1 MNTDTL
7 LKNIGISGLSAMQ
20 QNAVE
25 VIRNNINAVLLAPTG
40 SGKTLAFL
48 LPLIEAIDT
57 TTDELQTAIISP
69 TRELALQTF
78 GVLQQLKTSCRA
90 VCCYGGRP
98 AMEEHRRIAALKPHI
113 IIATPGRL
121 NDHIDKQNI
130 TPLTIKTL
138 VVDEFDKMLELNFQD
153 EMEALLLKLI
163 NRRRCILI
171 SATDAKEIPGF
182 LAFRYHRPA
191 IINYLDAR
199 RTAEEPQITHLLV
212 RSPQKD
218 KLETLS
224 RLLCTLGSSQT
235 LVFVNYREAAERTA
249 RYLLDNGHS
258 VSLFHGGME
267 QPDRETALSL
277 FRNHSVNTL
286 VATDLAARGIDI
298 PSLQNVVH
306 YHLPQNHEA
315 YIHRCGRTGRWD
327 SNGNSYLVIG
337 PDEELPSYCSK
348 TEETSLTPPFASP
361 AKPEWV
367 TLYIGRGKKEK
378 LSKGDIVGFLCKTG
392 RLNATQI
399 GNIDLRDRYSYV
411 AVRRAEADTLLRN
424 IAGEKIKKMS
434 TKIELIRTAH
444 LVPKQNKN
452 PDL

>member
-7 LKNIGISGLSAMQ
+7 LKNIGISRLSAMQ

-48 LPLIEAIDT
+48 LPLIEAMDT
-57 TTDELQTAIISP
+57 VTDELQTVIISP

-78 GVLQQLKTSCRA
+78 GVLLQLKTSCRA

-98 AMEEHRRIAALKPHI
+98 AMEEHRRIAAIKPHI

-130 TPLTIKTL
+130 NPLTVKTL

-153 EMEALLLKLI
+153 EMEALLLKLT

-182 LAFRYHRPA
+182 MAFRHHRPA

-199 RTAEEPQITHLLV
+199 RVAEEPQITHLLV

-224 RLLCTLGSSQT
+224 QLLCTLGSNRS

-277 FRNHSVNTL
+277 FRNHSVNIL

-298 PSLQNVVH
+298 PSLRNVIH
-306 YHLPQNHEA
+306 YHLPQNQEA
-315 YIHRCGRTGRWD
+315 YTHRCGRTGRWD
-327 SNGNSYLVIG
+327 SDGNSYIIIG
-337 PDEELPSYCSK
+337 PDEELPPFCSK
-348 TEETSLTPPFASP
+348 TEETALTPPFARP

-367 TLYIGRGKKEK
+367 TLYIGRGKKDK
-378 LSKGDIVGFLCKTG
+378 LGKGDIVGFLCKTG

-411 AVRRAEADTLLRN
+411 AVRRAEADSLLRN

-434 TKIELIRTAH
+434 TKIELIRTGH
-444 LVPKQNKN
+444 LVPKQNKKS
-452 PDL
+452 